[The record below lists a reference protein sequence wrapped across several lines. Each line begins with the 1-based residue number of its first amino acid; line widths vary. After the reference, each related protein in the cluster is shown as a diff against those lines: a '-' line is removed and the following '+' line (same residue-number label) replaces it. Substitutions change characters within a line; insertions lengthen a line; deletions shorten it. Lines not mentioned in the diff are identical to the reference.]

1 MTQCMEGDEAGGWW
15 KVGLL
20 NQLGGAGEGVHQQGW
35 LLQCPITQ
43 LQEVEWRTASVQTKP
58 KRHPCV

>member
-20 NQLGGAGEGVHQQGW
+20 NQLGGAGDQDTRVFVPPLLHCGTRTNHSLW
-35 LLQCPITQ
+35 LGL
-43 LQEVEWRTASVQTKP
+43 VS
-58 KRHPCV
+58 